1 MARGQTLESALK
13 TGCLAASEVIT
24 HIGARPQLDL
34 GDLTREHGLTG

>member
-13 TGCLAASEVIT
+13 TGCLAASEVIG

-34 GDLTREHGLTG
+34 EDLTKQHGLVG